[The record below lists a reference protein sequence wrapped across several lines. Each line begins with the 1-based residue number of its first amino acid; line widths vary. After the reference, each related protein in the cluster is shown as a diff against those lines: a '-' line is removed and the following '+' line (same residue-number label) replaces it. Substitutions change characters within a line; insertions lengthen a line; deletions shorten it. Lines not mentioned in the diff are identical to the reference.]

1 MSKFIK
7 RTDIDGTKYN
17 ISEEDT
23 VPNVKIKK
31 PKDYKTPE
39 KLFSE
44 KDYSKNKPLSRKELK
59 NLANELS
66 NKLVNLE
73 QNGEI

>member
-1 MSKFIK
+1 MRKSIEV
-7 RTDIDGTKYN
+7 TDIDGTKYN
-17 ISEEDT
+17 ISEEDI

-31 PKDYKTPE
+31 PKNYETSE
-39 KLFSE
+39 KLLSE

-59 NLANELS
+59 KLANELS
-66 NKLVNLE
+66 DKLVKLE